1 MVQLGFFKILKFLDE
16 GMDSQ
21 GYQTRVL
28 VESCMV
34 TEWQCILYLPP
45 YLRKVS
51 TSIDVGSVVF
61 GISDSV
67 IGKGCALYSEDADFD
82 YFWNAD
88 VIINKTLTVDKPV
101 TMNDTLDVVNDLTV
115 SNGDITANIGDV
127 QAGPKAISLVSHTH
141 AVTAL
146 PCLPPPPAPQAPIGT
161 VSGSTLPPT

>member
-1 MVQLGFFKILKFLDE
+1 MVQLGFFKILKFLNE
-16 GMDSQ
+16 GKDTQ
-21 GYQTRVL
+21 GYQTRAL
-28 VESCMV
+28 AESCMV
-34 TEWQCILYLPP
+34 QEWQCVLFLPP

-61 GISDSV
+61 GVADSV
-67 IGKGCALYSEDADFD
+67 IGKGAALYSEDADFS

-88 VIINKTLTVDKPV
+88 VTINKTLTVDASVK
-101 TMNDTLDVVNDLTV
+101 MNDKLDVVNDVTV
-115 SNGDITANIGDV
+115 STGNIKASVGDV

-161 VSGSTLPPT
+161 VSGSTLPPS

>member
-1 MVQLGFFKILKFLDE
+1 MVQLGFFKILEFLDK
-16 GMDSQ
+16 GKDSQ
-21 GYQTRVL
+21 GYQTRAL

-34 TEWQCILYLPP
+34 SEWQCVLFLPP

-51 TSIDVGSVVF
+51 SSIDVGSIIF

-67 IGKGCALYSEDADFD
+67 IGKGCALYSEDADFL

-88 VIINKTLTVDKPV
+88 VTINKTLTVDKSV
-101 TMNDTLDVVNDLTV
+101 TMNDTLDVVKDLTV
-115 SNGDITANIGDV
+115 STGNIKASVGDV

>member
-1 MVQLGFFKILKFLDE
+1 MVQLGFFKIIKFLNE
-16 GMDSQ
+16 GKDSQ
-21 GYQTRVL
+21 GYQTRAL

-34 TEWQCILYLPP
+34 SEWQCVLFLPP
-45 YLRKVS
+45 HLRKVS

-61 GISDSV
+61 GVADSV
-67 IGKGCALYSEDADFD
+67 IGKGCALYSEDADFS

-101 TMNDTLDVVNDLTV
+101 TMNDTLDVVKDVTV
-115 SNGDITANIGDV
+115 STGNITANIGDV

-146 PCLPPPPAPQAPIGT
+146 PCLSPTSVPIGT

>member
-1 MVQLGFFKILKFLDE
+1 MVQLGFFKIIKFLNE
-16 GMDSQ
+16 GKDSQ
-21 GYQTRVL
+21 GYQTRAL

-34 TEWQCILYLPP
+34 SEWQCILYLPP

-51 TSIDVGSVVF
+51 SSIDVGSIVF

-67 IGKGCALYSEDADFD
+67 IGKGCALYSEDADFL

-88 VIINKTLTVDKPV
+88 VTINKTLTVEKSV
-101 TMNDTLDVVNDLTV
+101 TMNDTLDVVKDVTV
-115 SNGDITANIGDV
+115 STGNIKASVGDV

-146 PCLPPPPAPQAPIGT
+146 PCLSPTSVPIGT
-161 VSGSTLPPT
+161 VSGSTLPPS